1 MTQPETITDLRT
13 RRDAA
18 LTSAIAGTSAFARL
32 MRRSRGRGAPARAT
46 R

>member
-18 LTSAIAGTSAFARL
+18 LTSAIAANERL
-32 MRRSRGRGAPARAT
+32 RAPARAT